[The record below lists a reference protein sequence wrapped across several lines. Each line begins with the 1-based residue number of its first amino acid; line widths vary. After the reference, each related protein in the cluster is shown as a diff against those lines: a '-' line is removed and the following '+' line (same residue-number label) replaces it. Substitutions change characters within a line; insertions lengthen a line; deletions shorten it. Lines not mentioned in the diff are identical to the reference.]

1 VAPPGWRGAARHRN
15 LPGMAVATEQ
25 RARRAARITT
35 RIAAWTQ
42 RLSAW
47 AQRWARVLSTAAGTA
62 AVAGAG
68 QLGIAYGMGMVH
80 LPTGIPAAGMWE
92 TQLTWVAWFA
102 ALAVLAGAA
111 GGAWMARRQA
121 ARARPGAPGPLELGQ
136 RIVVSLAAAVGAGI
150 VIFLTALPARTIDLS
165 GSDPALEAA
174 LAALLGVVVGIL
186 AAVTTM
192 SLRVAAVS
200 VVTIVTVVWVI
211 ALASVAPTLGP
222 DAQPALVRP
231 GVLDLPAF
239 GDGARST
246 VARLSAP
253 LLVLLISTALAAAA
267 RSRGMPRLHTIAAGV
282 AGPALLALAYLI
294 APPAGDDR
302 AVQGPAFGGAMI
314 ALGIALLAAVML
326 AMTRLPTSQVGDPPS
341 GDDDTR
347 AWGAAPTGVSATA
360 AVGATVPEFP
370 PRTTDYAPRTTDYAP
385 READFPPPADPAPPE
400 PEPIQ
405 PPAAPPP
412 RAEPAGTAR
421 AESTW
426 FDPAGSDPAGSDPA
440 GSEPAGSEPV
450 AAEPAR
456 HSGPEPAAEPE
467 RTATHRKRRR
477 RKEEPEQD
485 QHMDWVRSLG
495 GESERDDPAL
505 GKRRLRRDLD
515 LPD

>member
-1 VAPPGWRGAARHRN
+1 
-15 LPGMAVATEQ
+15 MAVATEQ
-25 RARRAARITT
+25 RARGAARITT

-42 RLSAW
+42 RLSTW
-47 AQRWARVLSTAAGTA
+47 ARRWARVLSTAAGTA

-68 QLGIAYGMGMVH
+68 QLGVAYGLGMVH
-80 LPTGIPAAGMWE
+80 LPTGVPAAGMWE
-92 TQLTWVAWFA
+92 TQLTWVAWIA

-111 GGAWMARRQA
+111 GGAWMARREA
-121 ARARPGAPGPLELGQ
+121 EARPGAPAPWELGQ
-136 RIVVSLAAAVGAGI
+136 RIVVSLAASIGAGI
-150 VIFLTALPARTIDLS
+150 VIFLTALPARAIDLS

-174 LAALLGVVVGIL
+174 LAAVLGVVVGIL

-200 VVTIVTVVWVI
+200 VVTIVAVVWLI
-211 ALASVAPTLGP
+211 ALVSVAPTLGP
-222 DAQPALVRP
+222 DAPPALVRP

-253 LLVLLISTALAAAA
+253 LLVLLVGTALAAAA
-267 RSRGMPRLHTIAAGV
+267 RSRGLPRLHTIAAGV
-282 AGPALLALAYLI
+282 AGPVLLASAYLI

-314 ALGIALLAAVML
+314 ALGIAVLAAVML
-326 AMTRLPTSQVGDPPS
+326 AMTRLPTSQAGIPPY

-347 AWGAAPTGVSATA
+347 AWGGAPTGVSATA

-370 PRTTDYAPRTTDYAP
+370 PGTTDYHP
-385 READFPPPADPAPPE
+385 REPDFPPPADPTPPE
-400 PEPIQ
+400 PEPEPVQ
-405 PPAAPPP
+405 PPPVAFD
-412 RAEPAGTAR
+412 RAEPAGPAR
-421 AESTW
+421 PESTW
-426 FDPAGSDPAGSDPA
+426 FEPA
-440 GSEPAGSEPV
+440 GSEPAADEPV
-450 AAEPAR
+450 APAAAEPA
-456 HSGPEPAAEPE
+456 GDDGAEPAAEAE
-467 RTATHRKRRR
+467 RPATRRKKRRR
-477 RKEEPEQD
+477 KQEAEPD
-485 QHMDWVRSLG
+485 QHVDWVRSLG